1 MTSSIARV
9 ARPLYEFVVGDDWLL
24 ASGALAAI
32 AAAAGLAA
40 AGAAGWIAAPVGV
53 VAALAWS
60 LRRATRGQST
70 AGADSGAATSIRE
83 DAR

>member
-1 MTSSIARV
+1 MTFSIARV
-9 ARPLYEFVVGDDWLL
+9 ARPLYDFVVGDDWLL
-24 ASGALAAI
+24 ALGALAAI

-40 AGAAGWIAAPVGV
+40 AGAAGWIVAPVGV

>member
-1 MTSSIARV
+1 MTFSIARV
-9 ARPLYEFVVGDDWLL
+9 ARPLYDFVVGDDWLL

-40 AGAAGWIAAPVGV
+40 GWIVAPVGV